1 MDLILKP
8 TQRCNFSCSFCSS
21 TDIAKSNN
29 TKDDLAVGKIKQ
41 FLMRFPK
48 TKNIIV
54 NGGDPLVMPPTYYS
68 EVLDFAESQQMDI
81 QLHFTTN
88 LWDYHL
94 HPEKWQPLFH
104 HPRVTVG
111 TSFDLGDGRRIT
123 KNSVFTKELFFEIVE
138 KFKKEFKYVPAFIA
152 VITEENQSESLELVK
167 IAKSMG
173 VECKLSYALK
183 SGKSGTIFP
192 IGSIYN
198 IYLDIYEAG
207 LMEFEFHTKQMLQ
220 RLKNDEN
227 TICPQNRRCDEGI
240 RNLQPDSASG
250 YNYGSCGAFG
260 DDQQYGI
267 DFEKE
272 MAGEFFKPLQ
282 SAFEIQY
289 QKEECLS
296 CPNFNICNGC
306 YKTVSD
312 LKSTNRVEESCREM
326 KRFRQRAIALGLT

>member
-8 TQRCNFSCSFCSS
+8 TQRCNFTCSFCSS

-29 TKDDLAVGKIKQ
+29 TKDDLAVSKIKQ
-41 FLMRFPK
+41 FLDRFPN
-48 TKNIIV
+48 TRNIII
-54 NGGDPLVMPPTYYS
+54 NGGDPLVMSPSYYS
-68 EVLDFAESQQMDI
+68 EVLDFAESKNLDI
-81 QLHFTTN
+81 HLHFTTN

-94 HPEKWQPLFH
+94 HPEKWRALFH

-123 KNSVFTKELFFEIVE
+123 KNKIFTKELFFEIVE
-138 KFKKEFKYVPAFIA
+138 KFKEEFEYAPAFIA
-152 VITEENQSESLELVK
+152 VITEENQSEALELVR

-183 SGKSGTIFP
+183 SGKSESIFP

-207 LMEFEFHTKQMLQ
+207 LMENEFHTKQMLQ

-312 LKSTNRVEESCREM
+312 LKTTNRVEESCREM